1 MTAGPKVISVA
12 NTKGGVAKTTTCLS
26 LGGGLAEIGQLVLLV
41 DLDPQGHLTSSL
53 GIRPNEMRRTVC
65 DVLLGQ
71 SSLTAISRETDV
83 YGLDLAPANSELVI
97 IDKMLYRHP
106 GYEYRLKTDI
116 EGMRRSPYD
125 VILMDCPPTFGTV
138 TINALTAADLLIV
151 PMPCEHYA
159 VQSLVRM
166 LDMVRVTRRKTNPRL
181 SYRLLVTMYDM
192 RNRVH
197 PMILEY
203 LRDRFS
209 DALLETMIQVDT
221 KLRESPAF
229 AKPITE
235 YAPDTRA
242 ARQYR
247 TLAEELAGHLKLG
260 TDDRSGSKSALADV
274 VESSEPKR
282 IQEKEDGDNASV
294 PGPEPLGEESRI
306 REVVLG
312 GMADEQG

>member
-1 MTAGPKVISVA
+1 
-12 NTKGGVAKTTTCLS
+12 
-26 LGGGLAEIGQLVLLV
+26 V
-41 DLDPQGHLTSSL
+41 DFDPQAHLTSSM
-53 GIRPNEMRRTVC
+53 GVRPKEMRRTVC

-71 SSLTAISRETDV
+71 SSLTAVSRETGV
-83 YGLDLAPANSELVI
+83 YGLDIAPANNELVI
-97 IDKMLYRHP
+97 IDKMLYKHP

-116 EGMRRSPYD
+116 EGMRHNPYNI
-125 VILMDCPPTFGTV
+125 ILMDCPPTFGTV
-138 TINALTAADLLIV
+138 TINALTAADLLVV

-166 LDMVRVTRRKTNPRL
+166 LDMVCLTRRKTNPHL

-197 PMILEY
+197 PMILGY

-209 DALLETMIQVDT
+209 DALFETVIQVDT

-235 YAPDTRA
+235 YAPKTRA

-247 TLAEELAGHLKLG
+247 
-260 TDDRSGSKSALADV
+260 ALAKELIADMKFGTKGGSQSMV
-274 VESSEPKR
+274 AAAKIFGTLEPKR
-282 IQEKEDGDNASV
+282 TREYEEGGSAFV
-294 PGPEPLGEESRI
+294 LGRESSDEEQRI
-306 REVVLG
+306 RQVMLG
-312 GMADEQG
+312 GNSR

>member
-1 MTAGPKVISVA
+1 MMAGATVIAVA

-26 LGGGLAEIGQLVLLV
+26 LGGGLAEQGQLVLLV
-41 DLDPQGHLTSSL
+41 DLDPQAHLTSSM
-53 GIRPNEMRRTVC
+53 GIRPKEMRRTVC
-65 DVLLGQ
+65 DVLLRQ
-71 SSLTAISRETDV
+71 SSLTAISRETRV
-83 YGLDLAPANSELVI
+83 YGLDLAPANNELVI
-97 IDKMLYRHP
+97 IDKMLYKHP

-116 EGMRRSPYD
+116 DSMRRSPYD

-138 TINALTAADLLIV
+138 TINALTAADLLVV

-166 LDMVRVTRRKTNPRL
+166 LDMVALTRRKTNPHL

-197 PMILEY
+197 PMILRY
-203 LRDRFS
+203 LRERFP
-209 DALLETMIQVDT
+209 DALFKTLIQVDT

-235 YAPDTRA
+235 YAPNTRA
-242 ARQYR
+242 ACQYR
-247 TLAEELAGHLKLG
+247 
-260 TDDRSGSKSALADV
+260 ALAKELIADLDLGRQDGPQSIAAAAGALGAPELRHGREEDGGSPSV
-274 VESSEPKR
+274 IEPESSDEG
-282 IQEKEDGDNASV
+282 Q
-294 PGPEPLGEESRI
+294 RI

-312 GMADEQG
+312 GNGR

>member
-1 MTAGPKVISVA
+1 MMAGAKVIAVA

-26 LGGGLAEIGQLVLLV
+26 LGGGLAERGQLVLLV
-41 DLDPQGHLTSSL
+41 DLDPQAHLTSSM
-53 GIRPNEMRRTVC
+53 GIRPQEMRRTVC

-71 SSLTAISRETDV
+71 SSLTAISRETEV
-83 YGLDLAPANSELVI
+83 YGLDLAPANNELVI
-97 IDKMLYRHP
+97 IDKILYKHP

-116 EGMRRSPYD
+116 KGTRRSSYD
-125 VILMDCPPTFGTV
+125 IILMDCPPTFGTV
-138 TINALTAADLLIV
+138 TINALTAADVLVV

-197 PMILEY
+197 PMILRY

-209 DALLETMIQVDT
+209 AALFETMIQVDT
-221 KLRESPAF
+221 RLRESPAF

-235 YAPDTRA
+235 YAPKTRA
-242 ARQYR
+242 ACQYR
-247 TLAEELAGHLKLG
+247 ALAKELITDLKLLPKDG
-260 TDDRSGSKSALADV
+260 P
-274 VESSEPKR
+274 ESMAATGKAFGPPGPKR
-282 IQEKEDGDNASV
+282 TGEKGDGARASV
-294 PGPEPLGEESRI
+294 PGQESSDEEQRI
-306 REVVLG
+306 REAVLG
-312 GMADEQG
+312 GNGR